1 MDIMKLNHLLAIV
14 TAAMIGFSSG
24 SALADSE
31 KDTKRAEVKT
41 KVEQTLSDF
50 YKASPKLKDAVQKA
64 PGYGV
69 FTTYGLSFLVGGSGG
84 KGLVHDKKTRRDT
97 YMELAQASA
106 GLQLGVAETRYLFV
120 FKDAKSMQSFIE
132 SGWEAGAEGGAGAG
146 IGQSSAGGTV
156 GQFTGGQV
164 YSLTKTGFQAGGA
177 VAGTKIWQDKD
188 LN

>member
-1 MDIMKLNHLLAIV
+1 MKLNQILAIAS
-14 TAAMIGFSSG
+14 AAMISFTTSSVF
-24 SALADSE
+24 ADPDKE
-31 KDTKRAEVKT
+31 AKKAEIKT

-84 KGLVHDKKTRRDT
+84 KGLVHDNKTQKDT
-97 YMELAQASA
+97 YMELAQASV

-120 FKDAKSMQSFIE
+120 FKDMKSMQGFIE
-132 SGWEAGAEGGAGAG
+132 SGWEAGVEGGASAG
-146 IGQSSAGGTV
+146 TGKSSTGGTV
-156 GQFTGGQV
+156 GKFTGGQV
-164 YSLTKTGFQAGGA
+164 YSLTKSGFQAGGA